1 MINLADYNDFFF
13 FLGGFLVIG
22 GVIYLL
28 FRHSL
33 QNVFIAEQEAE
44 RLISEEEISKLKD
57 PDQTSTHKI
66 LLRSNKLGL
75 LPETFRNVNLRFS
88 LLSKILL
95 AIIVGGFL
103 FNQVLMWRMNSSNF
117 LSKLFNINITITK
130 K

>member
-1 MINLADYNDFFF
+1 MGNLTDYNDFFL
-13 FLGGFLVIG
+13 FLGGFSVIG
-22 GVIYLL
+22 GVIYFFL
-28 FRHSL
+28 REHL
-33 QNVFIAEQEAE
+33 QNIF
-44 RLISEEEISKLKD
+44 ISEEEISKLKS
-57 PDQTSTHKI
+57 PDQASTHKI

-75 LPETFRNVNLRFS
+75 LPETFRNVNLQFS

-95 AIIVGGFL
+95 AIIIGGFL